1 MFTNFLRHLHL
12 AQDLAGCAN
21 FILLALLSLA
31 LGADGELP
39 ATRAW
44 VATALVCA
52 SRAELGSYLLYRVSV
67 CSPHPRRCQEVS
79 GLQVHAPLS
88 HSLSAP
94 PIFL

>member
-1 MFTNFLRHLHL
+1 
-12 AQDLAGCAN
+12 
-21 FILLALLSLA
+21 
-31 LGADGELP
+31 
-39 ATRAW
+39 

-67 CSPHPRRCQEVS
+67 CPHPRRCQEVS

-94 PIFL
+94 HIFL